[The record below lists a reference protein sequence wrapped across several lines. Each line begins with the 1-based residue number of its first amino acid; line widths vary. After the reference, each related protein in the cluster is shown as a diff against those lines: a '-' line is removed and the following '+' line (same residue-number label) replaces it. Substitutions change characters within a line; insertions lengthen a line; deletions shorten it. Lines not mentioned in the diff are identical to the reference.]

1 MDNGGQK
8 IPDEILQLIGN
19 VAKELIRSG
28 RSLTL
33 DELTRALH
41 RLSETAKD
49 TAVRARSREIIAL
62 LLKRMH

>member
-1 MDNGGQK
+1 VDNGGQK
-8 IPDEILQLIGN
+8 IPDEIHQLIGN

-49 TAVRARSREIIAL
+49 SAVRERSREIIAL